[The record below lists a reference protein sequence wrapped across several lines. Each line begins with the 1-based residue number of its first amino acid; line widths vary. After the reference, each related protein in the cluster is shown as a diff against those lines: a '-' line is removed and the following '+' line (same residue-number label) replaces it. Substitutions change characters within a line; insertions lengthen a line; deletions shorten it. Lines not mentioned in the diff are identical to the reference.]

1 MAMTRLARNVCTLVV
16 ILVLTAAVASA
27 QIATAELNGRVT
39 DSSGAVL
46 PGATVTATQT
56 ATGLVRT
63 AVTDEN
69 GTYLISN
76 LPTGP
81 YRLEVSLQGF
91 RTYAQTGIVLQVGA
105 TPTIN
110 AVLALGSL
118 EETVTVE
125 AAAPLVDVRSAGI
138 SNVVENE
145 RILELPLNGR
155 NVADLVLSVG
165 AAVQTGTVSA
175 RGMPGGLNISV
186 AGGLST
192 GVGYSLDGAQHNNPQ
207 QNVNHP
213 LPFPDALQ
221 EFRVA
226 TSGLTAQNGFHSGAS
241 VNAIVKSGT
250 NRFAGN
256 AFEFLRHHRFNA
268 TSPFALIGPDGTRAD
283 DGLKRNQFGGT
294 LGGPIL
300 RDRLFFFGAFQGT
313 VTRVRPS
320 DNIAYVPTAAML
332 AGDFTAVSAP
342 QCNGGRQI
350 TLSAPFVGNRI
361 DPARFSRAGS
371 NFARKFPTSTD
382 PCGEITFAVGA
393 DRDDQQVI
401 GKIDY
406 QLGADHSFF
415 GRYMIARF
423 TAPPGYGGE
432 GDNILKTN
440 VSGVDNVLH
449 STTFGETTVFSSSV
463 VNAIR
468 VGVNKAKVD
477 NYQTPFFSPR
487 DIGANIYSY
496 LPGYMSVTVT
506 PGFQIYSG
514 TNTKALF
521 FNDTYQIADDLTLV
535 RGNHQ
540 ISVGGNVQYWKAD
553 YTSTSRANGNWIFDG
568 RATGLG
574 WADVLVGRVTTVEH
588 GGLGKLPVNSWF
600 PAAYA
605 QDTWRAS
612 SRVTVNA
619 GVRWEPFFGQNVE
632 NGVISVFD
640 MENFQRSVKSTVFL
654 NAPAGLLYAGD
665 EGFPD
670 NAKTGLDKQWGN
682 LSPRFGVAWD
692 VHGDGRLA
700 VRSSYAMAYDFMS
713 GEYHNI
719 NANAPPFGNRSLITD
734 PPGLFDDPY
743 SGRDPHPITTGP
755 TTEYPAFGTFGT
767 MDPGINSPRIQSWN
781 VTVEQQLGSDW
792 AVSGSYLGSHS
803 DRLWAQVALN
813 PGVFMGLGPCTLPNG
828 VTYPVCS
835 TNANLNFRRAL
846 YQQNPREAGLIG
858 ALDLNTDVGFQNY
871 RGLKLSAQRRAA
883 GGLSLNG
890 SYTLSRCKGTPT
902 ATGFNQQ
909 SAGYLK
915 PDDPSFD
922 AGYCDQDRTHL
933 AALTMGYET
942 PAVGGA
948 FGVIASN
955 WRVTGILNARSG
967 ERINIITGQDNAF
980 TGIANQRPNK
990 VSDDFYASTPTLTQ
1004 YFNRAAFGQP
1014 APGTLGNLERNA
1026 VVGPNFWSINLAV
1039 SRLIALAGTQRL
1051 ELRLESFNVLNTF
1064 NWGNPTTAG
1073 GGGGSNA
1080 NFNAGTFGRIT
1091 TQAGDPRIIQFGIK
1105 YDF

>member
-1 MAMTRLARNVCTLVV
+1 MTRVARDFCTFTLVC
-16 ILVLTAAVASA
+16 VLATATAWA
-27 QIATAELNGRVT
+27 QLATAELNGRVT
-39 DSSGAVL
+39 DSSGGVL
-46 PGATVTATQT
+46 PGVTVTATQT

-69 GTYLISN
+69 GGYLISN

-81 YRLEVSLQGF
+81 YRLEVALQGF
-91 RTYAQTGIVLQVGA
+91 RTYVQTGIVLQVGA

-110 AVLALGSL
+110 AALELGSL

-125 AAAPLVDVRSAGI
+125 AAAPIVDVRSAGI

-145 RILELPLNGR
+145 EILALPLNGR
-155 NVADLVLSVG
+155 NPVDLVLSVG

-175 RGMPGGLNISV
+175 RGMPGGVTISV

-192 GVGYSLDGAQHNNPQ
+192 GVGYTLDGAQHNNPQ

-241 VNAIVKSGT
+241 VNAIIKSGT
-250 NRFAGN
+250 NSFAGN
-256 AFEFLRHHRFNA
+256 GFEFLRHHRFNS
-268 TSPFALIGPDGTRAD
+268 TSPFALIGPDGKRVD
-283 DGLKRNQFGGT
+283 DGLKRHQFGGT
-294 LGGPIL
+294 FGGPIV
-300 RDRLFFFGAFQGT
+300 RDKLFFFGAFQST
-313 VTRVRPS
+313 VVRVRPS

-332 AGDFTAVSAP
+332 AGDFTAVTSP

-350 TLSAPFVGNRI
+350 NLTGGFAGNRI
-361 DPARFSRAGS
+361 DPARFSRAGL
-371 NFARKFPTSTD
+371 NFARKFPLSD
-382 PCGEITFAVGA
+382 NPCGETTFAVA
-393 DRDDQQVI
+393 SDRDDQQAI

-406 QLGADHSFF
+406 QLSSAHSFF
-415 GRYMIARF
+415 GRYMISRF
-423 TAPPGYGGE
+423 TAPPGYDGE

-440 VSGVDNVLH
+440 VTGVDNVLH
-449 STTFGETTVFSSSV
+449 STTFGETTVFSATM
-463 VNAIR
+463 VNAVR
-468 VGVNKAKVD
+468 VAVNKGKVD
-477 NYQTPFFSPR
+477 NFQTPFFSPR

-496 LPGYMSVTVT
+496 LPGYMSVSVT

-540 ISVGGNVQYWKAD
+540 IGIGVNLQYWKGD

-574 WADVLVGRVTTVEH
+574 WADVLMGRVTTVEH

-600 PAAYA
+600 PAFYA
-605 QDTWRAS
+605 QDSWRAS
-612 SRVTVNA
+612 SRVTING

-632 NGVISVFD
+632 NGVISVFN
-640 MENFQRSVKSTVFL
+640 MENFQRGIKSKVFL

-670 NAKTGLDKQWGN
+670 NAKTAFDKQWLN

-692 VHGDGRLA
+692 VRGDGRLA
-700 VRSSYAMAYDFMS
+700 VRSSYAMSYDFMS

-734 PPGLFDDPY
+734 PVCLFDDPY
-743 SGRDPHPITTGP
+743 CGRDPHPIVTGP
-755 TTEYPAFGTFGT
+755 NTEYPAFGTFGT
-767 MDPGINSPRIQSWN
+767 MDPGINSPRVQSWN
-781 VTVEQQLGSDW
+781 VTVEQQFGSNW
-792 AVSGSYLGSHS
+792 GVSASYLGSHS

-813 PGVFMGLGPCTLPNG
+813 PGVFMGLGPCVING
-828 VTYPVCS
+828 VSYNVCS
-835 TNANLNFRRAL
+835 TNANLNQRRVL
-846 YQQNPREAGLIG
+846 YQQNPREGGLIG
-858 ALDLNTDVGFQNY
+858 ALDLNTDVGYQNY
-871 RGLKLSAQRRAA
+871 KGLKLSAQRRSA
-883 GGLSLNG
+883 GGVSFNG
-890 SYTLSRCKGTPT
+890 SYTLSQCKGTPT

-915 PDDPSFD
+915 PEDPSFD
-922 AGYCDQDRTHL
+922 AGYCDQDRTHISS
-933 AALTMGYET
+933 LTMGYET
-942 PAVGGA
+942 PELASRA
-948 FGVIASN
+948 LNAIASN
-955 WRVTGILNARSG
+955 WRLSGILSARSG
-967 ERINIITGQDNAF
+967 SRLNITTGQDGAF
-980 TGIANQRPNK
+980 TGLAAQRVNK
-990 VSDDFYASTPTLTQ
+990 VSDDFYAADPTTNQ
-1004 YFNRAAFGQP
+1004 YFNRAAFAQP
-1014 APGTLGNLERNA
+1014 APGTLGDLERNA
-1026 VVGPNFWSINLAV
+1026 AVGPNFWNIDLGL
-1039 SRLIALAGTQRL
+1039 SRRIGLGATQQL
-1051 ELRLESFNVLNTF
+1051 ELRLETFNLLNHF
-1064 NWGNPTTAG
+1064 NWGNPAT
-1073 GGGGSNA
+1073 

-1091 TQAGDPRIIQFGIK
+1091 SQAGEPRIIQFGIK

>member
-1 MAMTRLARNVCTLVV
+1 MTRFVRDFCIFSLVC
-16 ILVLTAAVASA
+16 VLTTATAGA
-27 QIATAELNGRVT
+27 QLATAELNGRVT
-39 DSSGAVL
+39 DSSGGVL
-46 PGATVTATQT
+46 PGVTVTVTQT

-69 GTYLISN
+69 GGYLISN

-81 YRLEVSLQGF
+81 YRLEVALQGF
-91 RTYAQTGIVLQVGA
+91 RTYVQTGIVLQVGA

-110 AVLALGSL
+110 AALELGSL

-125 AAAPLVDVRSAGI
+125 AAAPIVDVRSAGI
-138 SNVVENE
+138 SNVVESE

-155 NVADLVLSVG
+155 NAAELVLSVG

-175 RGMPGGLNISV
+175 RGMPTGINISV

-207 QNVNHP
+207 QNVNLP

-250 NRFAGN
+250 NTFSGN
-256 AFEFLRHHRFNA
+256 GFEFLRHHRFNS
-268 TSPFALIGPDGTRAD
+268 TSTFALVGPDGKRAD

-294 LGGPIL
+294 LGGPIM
-300 RDRLFFFGAFQGT
+300 RDKLFFFVAYQGT
-313 VTRVRPS
+313 VVRVRPT

-332 AGDFTAVSAP
+332 AGDFRAVTSPA
-342 QCNGGRQI
+342 CNGGRQI
-350 TLSAPFVGNRI
+350 NLAAPFVNNQI
-361 DPARFSRAGS
+361 NPALFSPAGL
-371 NFARKFPTSTD
+371 NFAKRLPTSTD
-382 PCGEITFAVGA
+382 PCGQITFAVKS
-393 DRDDQQVI
+393 DRDERQAL
-401 GKIDY
+401 GKVDY
-406 QLGADHSFF
+406 QIGADHSIF
-415 GRYMIARF
+415 GRYLVSQF
-423 TAPPGYGGE
+423 TAPPGYAGGS
-432 GDNILKTN
+432 DSILKTN
-440 VSGVDNVLH
+440 VSGVDDIVH
-449 STTFGETTVFSSSV
+449 STTFGETAVFSSSL
-463 VNAIR
+463 VNSVRFA
-468 VGVNKAKVD
+468 VNKAKVD
-477 NYQTPFFSPR
+477 NFQTPFFSPR

-521 FNDTYQIADDLTLV
+521 FNDTYQLADDLTMV

-540 ISVGGNVQYWKAD
+540 VSVGANVQYWKAD

-574 WADVLVGRVTTVEH
+574 LADVLVGRVTSVEH

-600 PAAYA
+600 PAAYI

-612 SRVTVNA
+612 SRVTVNG

-632 NGVISVFD
+632 NGVISVFS
-640 MENFQRSVKSTVFL
+640 MENFQRGIKSKVFL

-665 EGFPD
+665 EGFPE
-670 NAKTGLDKQWGN
+670 NGKTGLDVQWWN

-692 VHGDGRLA
+692 VRGDGRLA

-734 PPGLFDDPY
+734 PPGRFDDPY
-743 SGRDPHPITTGP
+743 SGRDPHPIVTGP

-781 VTVEQQLGSDW
+781 VTVEQQLGSEW
-792 AVSGSYLGSHS
+792 GVSVSYLGSHS

-813 PGVFMGLGPCTLPNG
+813 PGVYMGLGPCVING
-828 VTYPVCS
+828 VSYPVCS
-835 TNANLNFRRAL
+835 TNANLNQRRAL

-858 ALDLNTDVGFQNY
+858 ALDLNTDVGYQNY
-871 RGLKLSAQRRAA
+871 RGLKLSAQRRST
-883 GGLSLNG
+883 GGVSLNG
-890 SYTLSRCKGTPT
+890 SYTLSQCKGTPT

-915 PDDPSFD
+915 PEDPSFD
-922 AGYCDQDRTHL
+922 AGYCDQDRTHI
-933 AALTMGYET
+933 ASLTTGYET
-942 PAVGGA
+942 PGLANRA
-948 FGVIASN
+948 LDVIASH
-955 WRVTGILNARSG
+955 WRVSGIVSARSG
-967 ERINIITGQDNAF
+967 SRLNITTGQDGAF
-980 TGIANQRPNK
+980 TGLAAQRVNK
-990 VSDDFYASTPTLTQ
+990 VSDDFYAADRTITQ
-1004 YFNRAAFGQP
+1004 YFNRAAFAQP
-1014 APGTLGNLERNA
+1014 APGTLGDLERNA
-1026 VVGPNFWSINLAV
+1026 AVGPNFWNIDVAL
-1039 SRLIALAGTQRL
+1039 SRLVALGATQRL
-1051 ELRLESFNVLNTF
+1051 ELRLESFNLLNHF
-1064 NWGNPTTAG
+1064 NWGNPAT
-1073 GGGGSNA
+1073 

-1091 TQAGDPRIIQFGIK
+1091 TQSGDPRIIQFGVK

>member
-1 MAMTRLARNVCTLVV
+1 MTRVVRDFCTLAL
-16 ILVLTAAVASA
+16 ILVLATATAWA
-27 QIATAELNGRVT
+27 QLATAELNGRVT

-46 PGATVTATQT
+46 PGVTVTVTQT

-63 AVTDEN
+63 AVTDET
-69 GTYLISN
+69 GAYLLSN

-81 YRLEVSLQGF
+81 YRLEVALQGF
-91 RTYAQTGIVLQVGA
+91 RTYVQTGIVLQVGA

-110 AVLALGSL
+110 AALELGSV

-125 AAAPLVDVRSAGI
+125 AAAPIVDVRSAGI

-145 RILELPLNGR
+145 RIVELPLQGR
-155 NVADLVLSVG
+155 QVTDLLVLSG

-175 RGMPGGLNISV
+175 RGMPGGVNISV

-192 GVGYSLDGAQHNNPQ
+192 GVGYTLDGAQHNNPQ
-207 QNVNHP
+207 QNTNLP

-226 TSGLTAQNGFHSGAS
+226 TSGLSAQNGFHSGAS

-256 AFEFLRHHRFNA
+256 GFEFLRHHRFNS
-268 TSPFALIGPDGTRAD
+268 TSRFALIGPDGKRAD

-300 RDRLFFFGAFQGT
+300 RDKLFFFGAYQGT
-313 VTRVRPS
+313 AVRVRPS

-332 AGDFTAVSAP
+332 AGDFTAVASP

-350 TLSAPFVGNRI
+350 TLRAPYVNNRI
-361 DPARFSRAGS
+361 DPALFSRAGLT
-371 NFARKFPTSTD
+371 FAKKFPTSTD
-382 PCGEITFAVGA
+382 PCGQITFGVAS
-393 DRDDQQVI
+393 DRDDAQGLV
-401 GKIDY
+401 KIDY
-406 QLGADHSFF
+406 QLGADHSIF
-415 GRYMIARF
+415 GRYMIAHF
-423 TAPPGYGGE
+423 TAPPGYAGE

-440 VSGVDNVLH
+440 VSGVDDMVH
-449 STTFGETTVFSSSV
+449 SVTFGETTVFSSSL
-463 VNAIR
+463 VNALR
-468 VGVNKAKVD
+468 FAVNKGKVD

-496 LPGYMSVTVT
+496 LPGYMSVSVT

-521 FNDTYQIADDLTLV
+521 FNDTYQIAEDLTLV

-540 ISVGGNVQYWKAD
+540 VSIGGNVQYWKGD
-553 YTSTSRANGNWIFDG
+553 YTSTSRANGNWIIDG

-574 WADVLVGRVTTVEH
+574 LADLLVGRITSVEH

-605 QDTWRAS
+605 QDSWRAS
-612 SRVTVNA
+612 SRVTVN
-619 GVRWEPFFGQNVE
+619 GGLRWEPFFGQNVE
-632 NGVISVFD
+632 NGVISVFS
-640 MENFQRSVKSTVFL
+640 MENFQKGVKSTVFL
-654 NAPAGLLYAGD
+654 NAPAGVLYAGD
-665 EGFPD
+665 PGFPK
-670 NAKTGLDKQWGN
+670 NAKTGLDKQWWN
-682 LSPRFGVAWD
+682 LSPRLGVAWD
-692 VHGDGRLA
+692 VRGDGRLA
-700 VRSSYAMAYDFMS
+700 VRSSYALAYDFMS

-719 NANAPPFGNRSLITD
+719 NANAPPFGNRSLLVD
-734 PPGLFDDPY
+734 PTGLFDDPY
-743 SGRDPHPITTGP
+743 RDLGGDPHPITTGP
-755 TTEYPAFGTFGT
+755 NTEYPRFGTFGT

-781 VTVEQQLGSDW
+781 VTVEQQLGTQW
-792 AVSGSYLGSHS
+792 GVSASYLGSHS

-813 PGVFMGLGPCTLPNG
+813 PGVYMGLGPCVING
-828 VTYPVCS
+828 VSYNVCS
-835 TNANLNFRRAL
+835 TNANLNQRRAL

-858 ALDLNTDVGFQNY
+858 ALDRNTDIGYQNY
-871 RGLKLSAQRRAA
+871 RGLKVSAQRRAA
-883 GGLSLNG
+883 GGLNLNG

-902 ATGFNQQ
+902 PTGFSQQ

-922 AGYCDQDRTHL
+922 AGYCDQDRRHL
-933 AALTMGYET
+933 ATLTTGYET
-942 PAVGGA
+942 PEVDSAALRAIVSHWRLSGI
-948 FGVIASN
+948 IAA
-955 WRVTGILNARSG
+955 RTGSRLN
-967 ERINIITGQDNAF
+967 ITSGQDNAF
-980 TGIANQRPNK
+980 TGLASQRPNQ
-990 VSDDFYASTPTLTQ
+990 VSDDFYGARTLTN
-1004 YFNRAAFGQP
+1004 YLDRAAFAQP
-1014 APGTLGNLERNA
+1014 APGTLGDLPRNSG
-1026 VVGPNFWSINLAV
+1026 VGPNFWNVDLAV
-1039 SRLIALAGTQRL
+1039 SRMIALGGTQRV
-1051 ELRLESFNVLNTF
+1051 ELRLESFNLLNHF
-1064 NWGNPTTAG
+1064 NWGNPTT
-1073 GGGGSNA
+1073 

-1091 TQAGDPRIIQFGIK
+1091 SQAGDPRIMQFSIK